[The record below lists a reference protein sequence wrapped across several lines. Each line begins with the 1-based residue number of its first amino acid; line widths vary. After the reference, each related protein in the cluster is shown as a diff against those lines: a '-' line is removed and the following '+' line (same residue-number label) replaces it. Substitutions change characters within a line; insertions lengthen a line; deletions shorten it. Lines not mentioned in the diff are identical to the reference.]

1 MEYLVQ
7 NWGSLASL
15 AGLVV
20 SLIGLTWAIWTA
32 RQARTAARAAE
43 VASIETRAAFGRT
56 LSLAGIQRAIA
67 MVQSIQEA
75 LRQQQWNAALVLC
88 PGLSA
93 MLHDINVSVAIGRE
107 MDSSVLYYAVGQ
119 VSVIERLMSLRG
131 EYGPDLQVVSE
142 CSSELIS
149 IRNSL
154 EQLAS
159 SIIYSNGPEGE

>member
-1 MEYLVQ
+1 MKYLVQ

-32 RQARTAARAAE
+32 RQARTSARAAE

-56 LSLAGIQRAIA
+56 LSLADIQRAIA
-67 MVQSIQEA
+67 IVQSIQES
-75 LRQQQWNAALVLC
+75 LRQQHWNAALVLC

-107 MDSSVLYYAVGQ
+107 MDSSVLCYAVGQ

-131 EYGPDLQVVSE
+131 ENGPDLQDVSE
-142 CSSELIS
+142 CS
-149 IRNSL
+149 
-154 EQLAS
+154 AV
-159 SIIYSNGPEGE
+159 